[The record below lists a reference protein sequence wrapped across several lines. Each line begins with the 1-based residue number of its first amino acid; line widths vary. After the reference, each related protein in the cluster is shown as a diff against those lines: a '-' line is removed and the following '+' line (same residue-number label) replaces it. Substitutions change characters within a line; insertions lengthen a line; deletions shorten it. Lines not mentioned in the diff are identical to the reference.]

1 MALLE
6 VRGLSKNFGG
16 LAALDHLDIDVNE
29 SEMLGIIGPNGAGKS
44 TLFNVVTGYLEP
56 ASGEVIFD
64 GRDITR
70 MDPHD
75 IAKIGIGRTF
85 QLSTLFAKTT
95 VYDCLLTAFHRLY
108 KAPWWKVLLDTPAA
122 RKEDK
127 TARRQVME
135 VLDFLELTEHKDKLA
150 EELSSGFKR
159 ALAIGIALVSRP
171 KLLLL
176 DEPVTTLSQD
186 RVERIMELLMKLRE
200 TGTTIVIIEHNMKV
214 IMDYCDRIAV
224 LAFGKNIAEGS
235 AQQIRGNKEVV
246 EAYLGEMD

>member
-16 LAALDHLDIDVNE
+16 LAALDHLDLDVNE
-29 SEMLGIIGPNGAGKS
+29 SEILGIIGPNGAGKS

-127 TARRQVME
+127 TARQQVME

-235 AQQIRGNKEVV
+235 GQQIRGNKEVV